1 MDDQNPKIT
10 TQLPTK
16 TSYPHLFSARS
27 IGAVRLK
34 NRIALAPMTRTSA
47 TADGRA
53 TKKMAQYYES
63 FARGGFGLV
72 ITEGTYTDEARSQG
86 YAHQPGIANEA
97 QASAWREIADAVH
110 TAGAPIFVQLMH
122 AGALAQANRFR
133 NGTIAPSAIKPRG
146 QQLALYGGSDDYSTP
161 REITPREIKEV
172 IEGFASAAARARE
185 AGFDGI
191 ELHGANG
198 YLIDQ
203 FLTDYINHRTDEYGG
218 PTRNRVRFAV
228 EVLQYVRRAVGP
240 SYPVGIRISQS
251 KVNDPSHQWEGGEAD
266 ATVIFQSLAESGAD
280 FIHVTGR
287 DVTEPAFA
295 SGATL
300 AAAAKRHGGVLVIA
314 NGKLEEPRRAEAL
327 LEAQEADIVSL
338 ARSALANTDWPDR
351 AAHGR
356 PLEPFNYAMLQPRA
370 TLDNADQWLKSA
382 QVASSGER
390 R

>member
-1 MDDQNPKIT
+1 MNDKNPKIT
-10 TQLPTK
+10 AQLLTR

-27 IGAVRLK
+27 IGPVRLR
-34 NRIALAPMTRTSA
+34 NRVAVAPMTRTSA

-53 TKKMAQYYES
+53 TEKMVQYYAS
-63 FARGGFGLV
+63 FARGGFGLI
-72 ITEGTYTDEARSQG
+72 ITEGTYTDETHSQG
-86 YAHQPGIANEA
+86 YAHQPGIANQA
-97 QASAWREIADAVH
+97 QAIAWRAVADAVH

-133 NGTIAPSAIKPRG
+133 NETIAPSAIKPRG
-146 QQLALYGGSDDYSTP
+146 QQLSLYGGSGYYPMP
-161 REITPREIKEV
+161 RGITPEEIKEV
-172 IEGFASAAARARE
+172 IEGVASAAARARE
-185 AGFDGI
+185 VGFDGI

-203 FLTDYINHRTDEYGG
+203 FLTDYTNRRVDEYGG
-218 PTRNRVRFAV
+218 STRNRMRFAV
-228 EVLQYVRRAVGP
+228 EVLRAVRQVVGP
-240 SYPVGIRISQS
+240 NYPVGIRISQS
-251 KVNDPSHQWEGGEAD
+251 KVNDPSHQWAGGEAD
-266 ATVIFQSLAESGAD
+266 ATVIFRSLVESGAD

-287 DVTEPAFA
+287 DATEPAFG

-300 AAAAKRHGGVLVIA
+300 AALAKRRGGVLVIA
-314 NGKLEEPRRAEAL
+314 NGKLEEPRGAEAL

-338 ARSALANTDWPDR
+338 ARSALANTDWPNR
-351 AAHGR
+351 VAQGR

-370 TLDNADQWLKSA
+370 TLDNAEEWRKSA